1 MSHKRLNIYN
11 NNKMEYNEMEIILKS
26 IKQFV

>member
-1 MSHKRLNIYN
+1 MSHKRLKIYN